1 MPAQGKSGQRAWT
14 TMELER
20 VASPTGIAAVADL
33 ARAIWPPHYA
43 PIIGAPQ
50 VNYMLAKFQS
60 PEAIARQ
67 IASEGYEYYLAPHAG
82 YLALVPDPAAKTVL
96 LSKIY
101 VVAAKRGTGLGRQ
114 MAAFAERRGA
124 ELGCETIWLTVNRNN
139 RDAIA
144 FYARMGFRQAGK
156 LVTDIG
162 GGYVMDDWRMEKT
175 IRPQGDLKAP

>member
-1 MPAQGKSGQRAWT
+1 MQ
-14 TMELER
+14 LER
-20 VASPTGIAAVADL
+20 VESPAGIAAVADL

-67 IASEGYEYYLAPHAG
+67 MAGEGYEYYLAPHAG
-82 YLALVPDPAAKTVL
+82 YLALVPDPARNRVL

-101 VVAAKRGTGLGRQ
+101 VVAARRGSGLGRE

-124 ELGCETIWLTVNRNN
+124 ELGCGTIWLTVNRNN
-139 RDAIA
+139 LDAIA
-144 FYARMGFRQAGK
+144 FYERIGFRKTGK

-175 IRPQGDLKAP
+175 IGVQGDLKAS